1 MSESDD
7 LKNNIIYKLI
17 VVDTLKEQYNWNE
30 V

>member
-7 LKNNIIYKLI
+7 LKNNVIYKLI
-17 VVDTLKEQYNWNE
+17 VVDTLKEEYNWNE

>member
-1 MSESDD
+1 MSELDD

-17 VVDTLKEQYNWNE
+17 IINDLKEKYNWNE